1 MEHPA
6 VMDKVKWLQKNYGG
20 YSTEW
25 YLSNLSRLDAIF
37 YKHYNVSL
45 ELAVANTVSTQDTN
59 LSLRQL
65 VLETEYLEEFGTHF
79 IDDMQSNKQLVAE
92 RLRNMNRR
100 TWCEIHP

>member
-1 MEHPA
+1 MHTNE
-6 VMDKVKWLQKNYGG
+6 KVRWLQKNYGN

-45 ELAVANTVSTQDTN
+45 ELAIANVTSIQDSN

-65 VLETEYLEEFGTHF
+65 ILETEYFEEFNTHF
-79 IDDMQSNKQLVAE
+79 IDDMKIDKQLVAE
-92 RLRNMNRR
+92 RLRTMNRR
-100 TWCEIHP
+100 SWCGIHP

>member
-1 MEHPA
+1 MEHSV
-6 VMDKVKWLQKNYGG
+6 VMNKVKWLQKNYGN

-45 ELAVANTVSTQDTN
+45 ELAIANTVSIQDSN

-65 VLETEYLEEFGTHF
+65 VLETEYFEEFGTHF
-79 IDDMQSNKQLVAE
+79 VDDMQISKQLVAE
-92 RLRNMNRR
+92 RLRTMKRR
-100 TWCEIHP
+100 SWSEIHP

>member
-1 MEHPA
+1 MEHSV
-6 VMDKVKWLQKNYGG
+6 VMNKVRWLQKNYGN

-45 ELAVANTVSTQDTN
+45 ELAIANTVSIQDTN

-65 VLETEYLEEFGTHF
+65 ILETEYLEEFGTHF
-79 IDDMQSNKQLVAE
+79 VDDMQISRQLVAE
-92 RLRNMNRR
+92 RLRTMKRR
-100 TWCEIHP
+100 SWSEIHP

>member
-1 MEHPA
+1 MIDI
-6 VMDKVKWLQKNYGG
+6 DKVKWLQKNYGN

-45 ELAVANTVSTQDTN
+45 ELAIANIVSIQDSN

-65 VLETEYLEEFGTHF
+65 ILEVEYYEEFNTHF
-79 IDDMQSNKQLVAE
+79 VDDMKINKQLVAE
-92 RLRNMNRR
+92 RLRTMERR
-100 TWCEIHP
+100 TWSGIHP

>member
-1 MEHPA
+1 MHTNE
-6 VMDKVKWLQKNYGG
+6 KVKWLQKNYGD

-45 ELAVANTVSTQDTN
+45 ELAIANTVSTQYTN

-79 IDDMQSNKQLVAE
+79 IDDMQNNKQLVAE

>member
-1 MEHPA
+1 MHTNE
-6 VMDKVKWLQKNYGG
+6 KVKWLQKNYGD

-37 YKHYNVSL
+37 YKHYNISL
-45 ELAVANTVSTQDTN
+45 ELAIANAVSIQNTN

-79 IDDMQSNKQLVAE
+79 IDDMQISRQLVAE
-92 RLRNMNRR
+92 RLRSMERR
-100 TWCEIHP
+100 DWSEIHP

>member
-1 MEHPA
+1 MIDI
-6 VMDKVKWLQKNYGG
+6 DKVKWLQKNYGN

-25 YLSNLSRLDAIF
+25 YLSNLNRLDAIF

-45 ELAVANTVSTQDTN
+45 ELAIANTVSIQDAN

-79 IDDMQSNKQLVAE
+79 VDDMKISKQLVAE
-92 RLRNMNRR
+92 RLRTMKRR
-100 TWCEIHP
+100 NWSGIHP

>member
-1 MEHPA
+1 MIDI
-6 VMDKVKWLQKNYGG
+6 DKVKWLQKNYGN

-45 ELAVANTVSTQDTN
+45 ELAIANTTSIQDSN

-65 VLETEYLEEFGTHF
+65 ILETEYFEEFNTHF
-79 IDDMQSNKQLVAE
+79 IDDMKIDRQLVAE
-92 RLRNMNRR
+92 RLRTMNRR
-100 TWCEIHP
+100 SWCGIHP

>member
-1 MEHPA
+1 MHTNE
-6 VMDKVKWLQKNYGG
+6 KVKWLQKNYGD

-79 IDDMQSNKQLVAE
+79 IDDMQNNKQLVAE